1 MSSEGMTIGLEQL
14 REVLARSL
22 LGGDLSPE
30 SILVSNTRHRARLR
44 TAVEALDRAVEASE
58 AGFAQAA
65 VALDLK
71 LAAEAL
77 GEITGETVTEE
88 TISQIFARFCVGK

>member
-1 MSSEGMTIGLEQL
+1 
-14 REVLARSL
+14 
-22 LGGDLSPE
+22 
-30 SILVSNTRHRARLR
+30 
-44 TAVEALDRAVEASE
+44 
-58 AGFAQAA
+58 

-88 TISQIFARFCVGK
+88 TITQIFARFCVGK